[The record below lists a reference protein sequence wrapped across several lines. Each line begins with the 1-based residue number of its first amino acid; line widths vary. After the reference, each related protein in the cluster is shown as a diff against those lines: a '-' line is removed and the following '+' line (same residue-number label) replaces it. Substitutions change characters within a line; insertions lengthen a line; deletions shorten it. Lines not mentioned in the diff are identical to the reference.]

1 MLIISCSNFEK
12 YQSAIVRMKKILS
25 FILFLGTL
33 SYAFAQDAPV
43 IKFEV
48 THHDFGTVKEEG
60 GTVSYVYKLTNSGT
74 KALKIERVQASC
86 GCTSP
91 DWTKE
96 EILPGKEGFVKATFD
111 PSGRPGHF
119 SKSLIVYANTTPNTA
134 VVTFGGDVTP
144 KVKTFEDS
152 FPASIGNLRFIINH
166 VNFGQVK
173 NNLKDTVAYM
183 TFYSTATKPITIKS
197 IKGPNYITSKLPFT
211 IYPRKETK
219 YAIHYDAT
227 LVKDYG
233 VWFDQM
239 KLITDD
245 DKDPEKQFSV
255 IAEIH
260 QFVPQLTDRELEK
273 APQISFD
280 KMEHDFKEVNQGDAV
295 STKFVIKNIGKQNLE
310 LYKVKTSC
318 GCTVAELEKKSLKP
332 GESTNMRVVFATAG
346 KQGDE
351 KKDIVIY
358 CNDPKSPEPS
368 LRIKAKILAPVKSD
382 K

>member
-12 YQSAIVRMKKILS
+12 YQSAIVRMKKIFA

-183 TFYSTATKPITIKS
+183 TFYSTATKPMTIKA

-260 QFVPQLTDRELEK
+260 QYVPQLTDRELEK

>member
-12 YQSAIVRMKKILS
+12 YQSAIVRMKKIFA

-183 TFYSTATKPITIKS
+183 TFYSTATKPMTIKA

-260 QFVPQLTDRELEK
+260 QYVPQLTDRELEK

-280 KMEHDFKEVNQGDAV
+280 KMEHDFKEVKQGDAV

>member
-1 MLIISCSNFEK
+1 
-12 YQSAIVRMKKILS
+12 MKKIFA

-183 TFYSTATKPITIKS
+183 TFYSTATKPMTIKA

-260 QFVPQLTDRELEK
+260 QYVPQLTDRELEK